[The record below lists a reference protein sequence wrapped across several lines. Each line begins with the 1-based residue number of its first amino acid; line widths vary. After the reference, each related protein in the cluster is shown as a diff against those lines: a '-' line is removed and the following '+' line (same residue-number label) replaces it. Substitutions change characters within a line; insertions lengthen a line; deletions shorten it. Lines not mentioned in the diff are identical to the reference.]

1 MDAARVWLARLA
13 APLAFLAA
21 ATILVVVVQRALEGD
36 GATATEPA
44 LTTPAESTPSSEPP
58 GDDPAVTL
66 DDVPVDEQEF
76 YRIKEGDNL
85 EAIATEFATTVDQL
99 LALNPELDSTTLQIG
114 QRIRVR

>member
-44 LTTPAESTPSSEPP
+44 PTTSAESTPSPGEEPAATQ
-58 GDDPAVTL
+58 G
-66 DDVPVDEQEF
+66 DVPVDEQEF
-76 YRIKEGDNL
+76 YRIKRGDNL
-85 EAIATEFATTVDQL
+85 QAIAIEFSTTVDQL
-99 LALNPELDSTTLQIG
+99 LALNPDLDSTALQIG